1 MEEELW
7 KPIENFE
14 NYEVSTSGRIK
25 NTTTNKILKLNNKGG
40 YLSISLINSL
50 GKKSFK
56 VHRLVALA
64 FIQNL

>member
-50 GKKSFK
+50 GKK
-56 VHRLVALA
+56 
-64 FIQNL
+64 